1 MNKILE
7 GKYAVTM
14 DMYPLQGKEF
24 NRIYPFYEFL
34 KEGRLTTT
42 ACRDCGKKAFPPRV
56 VCPECLSENLEWVD
70 LPTRGKVLVVTEEE
84 VGVPL
89 GFETPLI
96 HALIDLGGELTLFS
110 RVVNV
115 KQGELKEGDE
125 VKLTVFPVD
134 PVSVEGKKGAVNLQE
149 RVFFAFEKA

>member
-1 MNKILE
+1 MMGILK

-14 DMYPLQGKEF
+14 DMYPLQGKEL
-24 NRIYPFYEFL
+24 NRIYPFYEHL

-42 ACRDCGKKAFPPRV
+42 ACKDCGKRAFPPRV
-56 VCPECLSENLEWVD
+56 VCPECLSENLDWVD
-70 LPTRGKVLVVTEEE
+70 LPTRARVLAVTEEE

-96 HALIDLGGELTLFS
+96 HALIDLGGELALFA
-110 RVVNV
+110 RIANV
-115 KQGELKEGDE
+115 KMGELKEGDE
-125 VKLTVFPVD
+125 VKLLVFPVD
-134 PVSVEGKKGAVNLQE
+134 PVPMDGKKGAVVMQH